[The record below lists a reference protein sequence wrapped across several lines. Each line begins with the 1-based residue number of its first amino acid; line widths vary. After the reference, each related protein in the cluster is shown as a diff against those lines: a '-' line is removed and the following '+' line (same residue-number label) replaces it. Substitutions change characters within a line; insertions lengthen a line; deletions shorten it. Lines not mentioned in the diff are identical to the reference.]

1 MLKIVCWFNKLFLWI
16 LAKIRPRVK
25 FSISK
30 FKISEAFDVELEENV
45 ELMNRD
51 LEAVVSV
58 PNKDRML
65 NIFWNCF
72 CQIFRGFFQR

>member
-1 MLKIVCWFNKLFLWI
+1 MI
-16 LAKIRPRVK
+16 IRPRVK
-25 FSISK
+25 LSISK

-45 ELMNRD
+45 ELMSRD

-65 NIFWNCF
+65 NVFLKKF
-72 CQIFRGFFQR
+72 L